1 VPRNQRTDF
10 VRTSDV
16 LDRAAP
22 AKSDVIAL
30 AGQQVPPRA
39 GVSGAGTSIAT
50 LGVAMPSPTT
60 VRSRSQYIP
69 VARLAR
75 GGMAEIVLARLGGTG
90 GFEKLVVL
98 KRLLPHLASKQRL
111 VSMFL
116 HEACVA
122 ARISHP
128 NVCQVLEL
136 GEAAGHYNIVME
148 YLEGAIVGQIA
159 LALPATRGSF
169 EVRLLAEVF
178 RQLCAGLHHAHDSRT
193 GDGRPAGLV
202 HRDVSPQN
210 LLVTFDGVAKV
221 LDFGIAKSSRSL
233 DQTRAGVALGKAGY
247 MSPEQ
252 VRCEPLDRR
261 TDVFSLG
268 VVLHEA
274 LTGRLL
280 FHRSTPA
287 DTCRAV
293 LAGEVPDVR
302 ETQPLVPAGLAD
314 AVRAALSPRR
324 EDRLATAGELGALV
338 AASVAPL
345 GGPLHTA
352 ELAAWMAEVFG
363 ASIDERRQRVAE
375 ALAGQAQRE
384 DDPEPTDVELATL
397 PAVARASGE
406 PDDAAPTTPSRVA
419 PELPAIGLY
428 PGRVLFARPVPI
440 WAPAPAGP
448 DNGLGPDTQDV
459 SRPVPAPR
467 TASGSGC
474 RRALPLTALPLTALP
489 TPAPMSG
496 ALVPPTTDELP
507 APIEP
512 DPLTDADV
520 VLTAPGPRRAALL
533 GAGLVL
539 AVVLGIGLAA
549 ASDAPPPPARAS
561 AEPARP
567 ALPREAVVAPAAAP
581 TAMESTAIAPA
592 AIAPPAA
599 IPPAAAS
606 PAVATPAAASPPPVA
621 APARRTPRRP
631 RATAGT
637 GWITIDSHPYG
648 TVYVDGKRAGLT
660 PLVRAP
666 VAAGA
671 HRVSVKLGDG
681 RTRQLRIV
689 VEAGREAPRRRVDW

>member
-1 VPRNQRTDF
+1 MVHAGTSRLRAGVPRNQRANF
-10 VRTSDV
+10 VRTPDV
-16 LDRAAP
+16 LDRATP

-30 AGQQVPPRA
+30 PGQQVPGRA
-39 GVSGAGTSIAT
+39 AAAGAGTSIAT

-293 LAGEVPDVR
+293 LAGQVPDVR
-302 ETQPLVPAGLAD
+302 ETQPLVPAALAD
-314 AVRAALSPRR
+314 AVRAALAPRR
-324 EDRLATAGELGALV
+324 EDRLATAGELGALI

-406 PDDAAPTTPSRVA
+406 PDDAAPTSPSRVA
-419 PELPAIGLY
+419 PELPALGLY
-428 PGRVLFARPVPI
+428 PGRVLFARPVPP
-440 WAPAPAGP
+440 WRPSPAHG
-448 DNGLGPDTQDV
+448 DDGLGPDTQDV
-459 SRPVPAPR
+459 SRPVPGPR

-474 RRALPLTALPLTALP
+474 RRALPLTALP
-489 TPAPMSG
+489 TPAPPSG

-512 DPLTDADV
+512 DPITDADV
-520 VLTAPGPRRAALL
+520 VLTAPGSRRAALL

-549 ASDAPPPPARAS
+549 AGDAPTPPAARAL
-561 AEPARP
+561 AETARP

-592 AIAPPAA
+592 ASPPAADPPAADPPAASPPAA
-599 IPPAAAS
+599 IAPTRRAS
-606 PAVATPAAASPPPVA
+606 
-621 APARRTPRRP
+621 RRP
-631 RATAGT
+631 RAAGT
-637 GWITIDSHPYG
+637 GWITVDSHPYG

-666 VAAGA
+666 VAAGT
-671 HRVSVKLGDG
+671 HRVSIKLGDG

-689 VEAGREAPRRRVDW
+689 VEAGREAPRRRVEW